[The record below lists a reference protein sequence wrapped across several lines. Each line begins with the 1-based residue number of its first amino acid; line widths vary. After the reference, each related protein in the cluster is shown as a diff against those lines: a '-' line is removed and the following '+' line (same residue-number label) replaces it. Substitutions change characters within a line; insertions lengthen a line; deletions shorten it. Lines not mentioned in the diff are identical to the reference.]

1 MSFYQSYDNLGD
13 LEVVEAPQFLST
25 SFVLLDQ
32 EQDSLE
38 DTIIIPDNYFSL
50 MSPYNEKEKLNKD
63 SLHSIQDTT
72 TTLEVKKNEF
82 EPCNHGIDKYSPN
95 LFSHIT
101 NYQGILLLFN
111 MFIPRY

>member
-13 LEVVEAPQFLST
+13 LEVVEAPLFLST

-38 DTIIIPDNYFSL
+38 DTTIIPDNYFSL

-82 EPCNHGIDKYSPN
+82 EPVIMGLIN
-95 LFSHIT
+95 
-101 NYQGILLLFN
+101 ILPIY
-111 MFIPRY
+111 FII